1 MRESER
7 GGYRVLARARA
18 RKRRAHAHCTMAGC
32 EPCWSTAFAKSLMK
46 KGTVSGLLGYPC
58 RESGEDRWSG

>member
-1 MRESER
+1 
-7 GGYRVLARARA
+7 
-18 RKRRAHAHCTMAGC
+18 MAGC

-58 RESGEDRWSG
+58 GESGEDRWSE